1 MALILECGT
10 DGLKDCVADV
20 GRGVDEMEVF
30 STRFADDAREGFV
43 AVDVSPD
50 VLPKFL
56 DDKCGSCKV
65 EGGKVGV
72 SEDVLDGLCRWAWYE
87 LDDLGREAGFEQD
100 LMDEVVRIGDRRR
113 GFPYYDVANKGGCTR
128 EVADDGGE
136 VGKNEAFQ
144 RAILYAAMNEFCK
157 RASIYARKTL
167 HRSIS
172 RRLLRIQLFNKLDTK
187 AKKGLKARLQCQF
200 PPVRHSCLGRA

>member
-1 MALILECGT
+1 MFTKLVCSHVEYRPLESF
-10 DGLKDCVADV
+10 
-20 GRGVDEMEVF
+20 VF
-30 STRFADDAREGFV
+30 A
-43 AVDVSPD
+43 VSPFNFTAIRGN
-50 VLPKFL
+50 LP
-56 DDKCGSCKV
+56 GAPPS
-65 EGGKVGV
+65 
-72 SEDVLDGLCRWAWYE
+72 LDGLCRWAWYE